1 MIHNCSALAWR
12 WDFISS
18 LESERYIII
27 ARTKADLAPN
37 KRSVSI
43 KFLYS
48 EFRSQVID
56 ENLEITV
63 AGLDLQFKSDLIWVP
78 DPDQGITLS
87 QSEAIIQVTWS
98 LSTNERLW
106 SGDHFPP
113 LS

>member
-1 MIHNCSALAWR
+1 MQEI
-12 WDFISS
+12 D
-18 LESERYIII
+18 III
-27 ARTKADLAPN
+27 FRTKADLASPLI

-63 AGLDLQFKSDLIWVP
+63 AGLDLQFSSDLIWVP

-87 QSEAIIQVTWS
+87 QSEAIVQVT
-98 LSTNERLW
+98 
-106 SGDHFPP
+106 
-113 LS
+113 